1 MFLLDDRERQKMN
14 AEQAPEQH
22 TDLARSESTWTRA
35 ITAMMLVAIAMS
47 TVVLGAVA
55 IVTTARSESVVAGS
69 AELPTTIS
77 VELSEFKIIMSTAA
91 VKPGNITFQITN
103 GGSVAHNFAIPL
115 LKVKTEMLNPGQSA
129 TVVASAVG
137 VGTYEVVCEVA
148 GHPEAGMKTTL
159 TVSADA
165 ANADH
170 SLMDAGDH
178 AAGATMTWQQMD
190 AMMEEVALKFPAKTE
205 GVGNL
210 ELTPIISDDGY
221 KVFKITASIIKWEVE
236 PGKFVDGWA
245 YNGQIPGPILRA
257 NVGDKIRIVL
267 KNELPE
273 STSLHLHGVR
283 VPNAMD
289 GVDPYTQKP
298 IEPGGKFSYEFTAL
312 EPAVGMYHSHHNA
325 QVQVPNGLAG
335 ALLIGD
341 WKNLGM
347 KVAGDRLVDSDGKA
361 DQEVVMVLN
370 DSGTIGLSLNG
381 KSFPATAPYT
391 MKVGETMLVH
401 YFNEGNMTHP
411 MHLHQPSGLV
421 VAHDGAPLEYP
432 FWADTLNVAPGERWT
447 VAYTAKDAGVWAW
460 HCHILTHAETP
471 TGMRFM
477 VTALIVADK

>member
-1 MFLLDDRERQKMN
+1 MPVVS
-14 AEQAPEQH
+14 PETQ
-22 TDLARSESTWTRA
+22 TQIDIKDENGWTRG
-35 ITAMMLVAIAMS
+35 ITFMMLAVIAIP
-47 TVVLGAVA
+47 TFVIG
-55 IVTTARSESVVAGS
+55 VVAVVALLNNNS
-69 AELPTTIS
+69 ASSEVS
-77 VELSEFKIIMSTAA
+77 VQVELSEFKIAMSSSA
-91 VKPGNITFQITN
+91 VQPGDITFQIKNSGT
-103 GGSVAHNFAIPL
+103 VAHNFVIPKL
-115 LKVKTEMLNPGQSA
+115 NVRSEMINPGES
-129 TVVASAVG
+129 TSVVVPGVVVG
-137 VGTYEVVCEVA
+137 DYEINCEVS
-148 GHPEAGMKTTL
+148 GHLAAGMKTMFI
-159 TVSADA
+159 VSTDA
-165 ANADH
+165 PSSDSHVMASGEVMNSMTAM
-170 SLMDAGDH
+170 SWQEMDAKM
-178 AAGATMTWQQMD
+178 A
-190 AMMEEVALKFPAKTE
+190 EVALKFPAKTE
-205 GVGNL
+205 GLGNS
-210 ELTPIISDDGY
+210 ELSPIISDDGY
-221 KVFKITASIIKWEVE
+221 KVFNLTASIIKWEVE
-236 PGKFVDGWA
+236 QGKFVEGWA

-289 GVDPYTQKP
+289 GVDPYTQSP
-298 IEPGGKFSYEFTAL
+298 IEPGQSFSYEFTAL

-341 WKNLGM
+341 WKDLGM
-347 KVAGDRLVDSDGKA
+347 KSASGRLPDTDGKA

-391 MKVGETMLVH
+391 LKVGETMLVH
-401 YFNEGNMTHP
+401 YFNEGSLTHP

-471 TGMRFM
+471 TGMRYM
-477 VTALIVADK
+477 VTALIVSAK

>member
-1 MFLLDDRERQKMN
+1 MPVVPQETQTQIDIKDEN
-14 AEQAPEQH
+14 G
-22 TDLARSESTWTRA
+22 WTRG
-35 ITAMMLVAIAMS
+35 ITFMMLAVIAIP
-47 TVVLGAVA
+47 TFVIG
-55 IVTTARSESVVAGS
+55 VVAVVALLNNNS
-69 AELPTTIS
+69 ASSEVS
-77 VELSEFKIIMSTAA
+77 VQVELSEFKIAMSSNA
-91 VKPGNITFQITN
+91 VQPGDITFQIKNSGT
-103 GGSVAHNFAIPL
+103 VAHNFVIPKL
-115 LKVKTEMLNPGQSA
+115 NVRSEMINPGES
-129 TVVASAVG
+129 TSVVVPGVVVG
-137 VGTYEVVCEVA
+137 DYEINCEVS
-148 GHPEAGMKTTL
+148 GHLAAGMKTMFI
-159 TVSADA
+159 VSTDA
-165 ANADH
+165 PSSDSHVMASGEVMNSMTAM
-170 SLMDAGDH
+170 SWQEMDAKM
-178 AAGATMTWQQMD
+178 A
-190 AMMEEVALKFPAKTE
+190 EVALKFPAKTE
-205 GVGNL
+205 GLGNS
-210 ELTPIISDDGY
+210 ELSPIIDDDGY
-221 KVFKITASIIKWEVE
+221 KVFNLTASIIKWEVE
-236 PGKFVDGWA
+236 QGKFVEGWA

-289 GVDPYTQKP
+289 GVDPYTQSP
-298 IEPGGKFSYEFTAL
+298 IEPGQSFSYEFTAL

-341 WKNLGM
+341 WKDLGM
-347 KVAGDRLVDSDGKA
+347 KSASGRLPDTDGKA

-391 MKVGETMLVH
+391 LKVGETMLVH
-401 YFNEGNMTHP
+401 YFNEGSLTHP

-471 TGMRFM
+471 TGMRYM
-477 VTALIVADK
+477 VTALIVSAK

>member
-1 MFLLDDRERQKMN
+1 MPVMS
-14 AEQAPEQH
+14 PETQPQI
-22 TDLARSESTWTRA
+22 DIKDENGWTRG
-35 ITAMMLVAIAMS
+35 ITFMMLAVIAIP
-47 TVVLGAVA
+47 TFVIG
-55 IVTTARSESVVAGS
+55 VVAVVALLNNNS
-69 AELPTTIS
+69 ASSEVS
-77 VELSEFKIIMSTAA
+77 VQVELSEFKIAMSSSA
-91 VKPGNITFQITN
+91 VQPGDITFQIKNSGT
-103 GGSVAHNFAIPL
+103 VAHNFVIPKL
-115 LKVKTEMLNPGQSA
+115 NVRSEMINPGES
-129 TVVASAVG
+129 TSVVVPGVVVG
-137 VGTYEVVCEVA
+137 DYEINCEVS
-148 GHPEAGMKTTL
+148 GHLAAGMKTMFI
-159 TVSADA
+159 VSTDA
-165 ANADH
+165 PSSDSHVMASGEVMNSMTAM
-170 SLMDAGDH
+170 SWQEMDAKM
-178 AAGATMTWQQMD
+178 A
-190 AMMEEVALKFPAKTE
+190 EVALKFPAKTE
-205 GVGNL
+205 GLGNS
-210 ELTPIISDDGY
+210 ELSPIISDDGY
-221 KVFKITASIIKWEVE
+221 KVFNLTASIIKWEVE
-236 PGKFVDGWA
+236 QGKFVEGWA

-257 NVGDKIRIVL
+257 SVGDKIRIVL

-289 GVDPYTQKP
+289 GVDPYTQSP
-298 IEPGGKFSYEFTAL
+298 IEPGQSFSYEFTAL

-341 WKNLGM
+341 WKDLGM
-347 KVAGDRLVDSDGKA
+347 KSASGRLPDTDGKA

-391 MKVGETMLVH
+391 LKVGETMLVH
-401 YFNEGNMTHP
+401 YFNEGSLTHP

-471 TGMRFM
+471 TGMRYM
-477 VTALIVADK
+477 VTALIVSAK

>member
-1 MFLLDDRERQKMN
+1 MPVVPQETQTQIDIKDEN
-14 AEQAPEQH
+14 G
-22 TDLARSESTWTRA
+22 WTRG
-35 ITAMMLVAIAMS
+35 ITFMMLAVIAIP
-47 TVVLGAVA
+47 TFVIG
-55 IVTTARSESVVAGS
+55 VVAVVALLNNNS
-69 AELPTTIS
+69 ASSEVS
-77 VELSEFKIIMSTAA
+77 VQVELSEFKIAMSSNA
-91 VKPGNITFQITN
+91 VQPGDITFQIKNSGT
-103 GGSVAHNFAIPL
+103 VAHNFVIPKL
-115 LKVKTEMLNPGQSA
+115 NVRSEMINPGES
-129 TVVASAVG
+129 TSVVVPGVVVG
-137 VGTYEVVCEVA
+137 DYEINCEVS
-148 GHPEAGMKTTL
+148 GHLAAGMKTMFI
-159 TVSADA
+159 VSTDA
-165 ANADH
+165 PSSDSHVMASGEVMNSMTAM
-170 SLMDAGDH
+170 SWQEMDAKM
-178 AAGATMTWQQMD
+178 A
-190 AMMEEVALKFPAKTE
+190 EVALKFPAKTE
-205 GVGNL
+205 GLGNS
-210 ELTPIISDDGY
+210 ELSPIISEDGY
-221 KVFKITASIIKWEVE
+221 KVFNLTASIIKWEVE
-236 PGKFVDGWA
+236 QGKFVEGWA

-257 NVGDKIRIVL
+257 SVGDKIRIVL

-289 GVDPYTQKP
+289 GVDPYTQSP
-298 IEPGGKFSYEFTAL
+298 IEPGQSFSYEFTAL

-341 WKNLGM
+341 WKDLGM
-347 KVAGDRLVDSDGKA
+347 KSASGRLPDTDGKA

-391 MKVGETMLVH
+391 LKVGETMLVH
-401 YFNEGNMTHP
+401 YFNEGSLTHP

-471 TGMRFM
+471 TGMRYM
-477 VTALIVADK
+477 VTALIVSAK

>member
-1 MFLLDDRERQKMN
+1 MPVVS
-14 AEQAPEQH
+14 PETQ
-22 TDLARSESTWTRA
+22 TQIDIKDENGWTRG
-35 ITAMMLVAIAMS
+35 ITFMMLAVIAIP
-47 TVVLGAVA
+47 TFVIG
-55 IVTTARSESVVAGS
+55 VVAVVALLNNNS
-69 AELPTTIS
+69 ASSEVS
-77 VELSEFKIIMSTAA
+77 VQVELSEFKIAMSSSAA
-91 VKPGNITFQITN
+91 QPGDITFQIKNSGT
-103 GGSVAHNFAIPL
+103 VAHNFVIPKL
-115 LKVKTEMLNPGQSA
+115 NVRSEMINPGES
-129 TVVASAVG
+129 TSVVVPGVVVG
-137 VGTYEVVCEVA
+137 DYEINCEVS
-148 GHPEAGMKTTL
+148 GHLAAGMKTMFI
-159 TVSADA
+159 VSTDA
-165 ANADH
+165 PSSDSHVMASGEVMNSMTAM
-170 SLMDAGDH
+170 SWQEMDAKM
-178 AAGATMTWQQMD
+178 A
-190 AMMEEVALKFPAKTE
+190 EVALKFPAKTE
-205 GVGNL
+205 GLGNS
-210 ELTPIISDDGY
+210 ELSPIISEDGY
-221 KVFKITASIIKWEVE
+221 KVFNLTASIIKWEVE
-236 PGKFVDGWA
+236 QGKFVEGWA

-289 GVDPYTQKP
+289 GVDPYTQSP
-298 IEPGGKFSYEFTAL
+298 IEPGQSFSYEFTAL

-341 WKNLGM
+341 WKDLGM
-347 KVAGDRLVDSDGKA
+347 KSASGRLPDTDGKA

-391 MKVGETMLVH
+391 LKVGETMLVH
-401 YFNEGNMTHP
+401 YFNEGSLTHP

-471 TGMRFM
+471 TGMRYM
-477 VTALIVADK
+477 VTALIVSAK

>member
-1 MFLLDDRERQKMN
+1 MPVVPQETQMQIDIKDEN
-14 AEQAPEQH
+14 G
-22 TDLARSESTWTRA
+22 WTRG
-35 ITAMMLVAIAMS
+35 ITFMMLAVIAIP
-47 TVVLGAVA
+47 TFVIG
-55 IVTTARSESVVAGS
+55 VVAVVALLNNNS
-69 AELPTTIS
+69 ASSEVS
-77 VELSEFKIIMSTAA
+77 VQVELSEFKIAMSSSA
-91 VKPGNITFQITN
+91 VQPGDITFQIKNSGT
-103 GGSVAHNFAIPL
+103 VAHNFVIPKL
-115 LKVKTEMLNPGQSA
+115 SVRSEMINPGES
-129 TVVASAVG
+129 TSVVVPGVAVG
-137 VGTYEVVCEVA
+137 DYEINCEVS
-148 GHPEAGMKTTL
+148 GHLAAGMKTMFI
-159 TVSADA
+159 VSTDA
-165 ANADH
+165 PSSDSHVMASGEVMNSMTAM
-170 SLMDAGDH
+170 SWQEMDAKM
-178 AAGATMTWQQMD
+178 A
-190 AMMEEVALKFPAKTE
+190 EVALKFPAKTE
-205 GVGNL
+205 GLGNS
-210 ELTPIISDDGY
+210 ELSPIIDDDGY
-221 KVFKITASIIKWEVE
+221 KVFNLTASIIKWEVE
-236 PGKFVDGWA
+236 QGKFVEGWA

-289 GVDPYTQKP
+289 GVDPYTQSP
-298 IEPGGKFSYEFTAL
+298 IEPGQSFSYEFTAL

-341 WKNLGM
+341 WKDLGM
-347 KVAGDRLVDSDGKA
+347 KSASGRLPDTDGKA

-391 MKVGETMLVH
+391 LKVGETMLVH
-401 YFNEGNMTHP
+401 YFNEGSLTHP

-471 TGMRFM
+471 TGMRYM
-477 VTALIVADK
+477 VTALIVSAK

>member
-1 MFLLDDRERQKMN
+1 MPVVS
-14 AEQAPEQH
+14 PETQ
-22 TDLARSESTWTRA
+22 TQIDIKDENGWTRG
-35 ITAMMLVAIAMS
+35 ITFMMLAVIAIP
-47 TVVLGAVA
+47 TFVIG
-55 IVTTARSESVVAGS
+55 VVAVVALLNNNS
-69 AELPTTIS
+69 ASSEVS
-77 VELSEFKIIMSTAA
+77 VQVELSEFKIAMSSNA
-91 VKPGNITFQITN
+91 VQPGDITFQIKNSGT
-103 GGSVAHNFAIPL
+103 VAHNFVIPKL
-115 LKVKTEMLNPGQSA
+115 NVRSEMINPGES
-129 TVVASAVG
+129 TSVVVPGVAVG
-137 VGTYEVVCEVA
+137 DYEINCEVS
-148 GHPEAGMKTTL
+148 GHLAAGMKTMFI
-159 TVSADA
+159 VSTDA
-165 ANADH
+165 PSSDSHVMASGEVMNSMTAM
-170 SLMDAGDH
+170 SWQEMDAKM
-178 AAGATMTWQQMD
+178 A
-190 AMMEEVALKFPAKTE
+190 EVALKFPAKTE
-205 GVGNL
+205 GLGNS
-210 ELTPIISDDGY
+210 ELSPIISEDGY
-221 KVFKITASIIKWEVE
+221 KVFNLTASIIKWEVE
-236 PGKFVDGWA
+236 QGKFVEGWA

-257 NVGDKIRIVL
+257 SVGDKIRIVL

-289 GVDPYTQKP
+289 GVDPYTQSP
-298 IEPGGKFSYEFTAL
+298 IEPGQSFSYEFTAL

-341 WKNLGM
+341 WKDLGM
-347 KVAGDRLVDSDGKA
+347 KSASGRLPDTDGKA

-391 MKVGETMLVH
+391 LKVGETMLVH
-401 YFNEGNMTHP
+401 YFNEGSLTHP

-471 TGMRFM
+471 TGMRYM
-477 VTALIVADK
+477 VTALIVSAK

>member
-1 MFLLDDRERQKMN
+1 MPVVPQETQTQIDIKDEN
-14 AEQAPEQH
+14 G
-22 TDLARSESTWTRA
+22 WTRG
-35 ITAMMLVAIAMS
+35 ITFMMLAVIAIPTFVIGLVA
-47 TVVLGAVA
+47 
-55 IVTTARSESVVAGS
+55 VVALLNNNS
-69 AELPTTIS
+69 ASSEVS
-77 VELSEFKIIMSTAA
+77 VQVELSEFKIAMSSNA
-91 VKPGNITFQITN
+91 VQPGDITFQIKNSGT
-103 GGSVAHNFAIPL
+103 VAHNFVIPKL
-115 LKVKTEMLNPGQSA
+115 NVRSEMINPGES
-129 TVVASAVG
+129 TSVVVPGVAVG
-137 VGTYEVVCEVA
+137 DYEINCEVS
-148 GHPEAGMKTTL
+148 GHLAAGMKTMFI
-159 TVSADA
+159 VSTDA
-165 ANADH
+165 PSSDSHVMASGEVMNSMTAM
-170 SLMDAGDH
+170 SWQEMDAKM
-178 AAGATMTWQQMD
+178 A
-190 AMMEEVALKFPAKTE
+190 EVALKFPAKTE
-205 GVGNL
+205 GLGNS
-210 ELTPIISDDGY
+210 ELSPIISDDGY
-221 KVFKITASIIKWEVE
+221 KVFNLTASIIKWEVE
-236 PGKFVDGWA
+236 QGKFVEGWA

-289 GVDPYTQKP
+289 GVDPYTQSP
-298 IEPGGKFSYEFTAL
+298 IEPGQSFSYEFTAL

-341 WKNLGM
+341 WKDLGM
-347 KVAGDRLVDSDGKA
+347 KSASGRLPDTDGKA

-391 MKVGETMLVH
+391 LKVGETMLVH
-401 YFNEGNMTHP
+401 YFNEGSLTHP

-471 TGMRFM
+471 TGMRYM
-477 VTALIVADK
+477 VTALIVSAK

>member
-1 MFLLDDRERQKMN
+1 MPVVP
-14 AEQAPEQH
+14 PETQ
-22 TDLARSESTWTRA
+22 TQIDIKDENGWTRG
-35 ITAMMLVAIAMS
+35 ITFMMLAVIAIP
-47 TVVLGAVA
+47 TFVIG
-55 IVTTARSESVVAGS
+55 VVAVVALLNNNS
-69 AELPTTIS
+69 ASSEVS
-77 VELSEFKIIMSTAA
+77 VQVELSEFKIAMSSSA
-91 VKPGNITFQITN
+91 VQPGDITFQIKNSGT
-103 GGSVAHNFAIPL
+103 VAHNFVIPKL
-115 LKVKTEMLNPGQSA
+115 SVRSEMINPGES
-129 TVVASAVG
+129 TSVVVPGVAVG
-137 VGTYEVVCEVA
+137 DYEINCEVS
-148 GHPEAGMKTTL
+148 GHLAAGMKTMFI
-159 TVSADA
+159 VSTDA
-165 ANADH
+165 PSSDSHVMASGEVMNSMTAM
-170 SLMDAGDH
+170 SWQEMDAKM
-178 AAGATMTWQQMD
+178 A
-190 AMMEEVALKFPAKTE
+190 EVALKFPAKTE
-205 GVGNL
+205 GLGNS
-210 ELTPIISDDGY
+210 ELSPIIDDDGY
-221 KVFKITASIIKWEVE
+221 KVFNLTASIIKWEVE
-236 PGKFVDGWA
+236 QGKFVEGWA

-289 GVDPYTQKP
+289 GVDPYTQSP
-298 IEPGGKFSYEFTAL
+298 IEPGQSFSYEFTAL

-341 WKNLGM
+341 WKDLGM
-347 KVAGDRLVDSDGKA
+347 KSASGRLPDTDGKA

-391 MKVGETMLVH
+391 LKVGETMLVH
-401 YFNEGNMTHP
+401 YFNEGSLTHP

-471 TGMRFM
+471 TGMRYM
-477 VTALIVADK
+477 VTALIVSAK

>member
-1 MFLLDDRERQKMN
+1 MPVVS
-14 AEQAPEQH
+14 PETQ
-22 TDLARSESTWTRA
+22 TQIDIKDENGWTRG
-35 ITAMMLVAIAMS
+35 ITFMMLAVIAIP
-47 TVVLGAVA
+47 TFVIG
-55 IVTTARSESVVAGS
+55 VVAVVALLNNNS
-69 AELPTTIS
+69 ASSEVS
-77 VELSEFKIIMSTAA
+77 VQVELSEFKIAMSSNA
-91 VKPGNITFQITN
+91 VQPGDITFQIKNSGT
-103 GGSVAHNFAIPL
+103 VAHNFVIPKL
-115 LKVKTEMLNPGQSA
+115 NVRSEMINPGES
-129 TVVASAVG
+129 TSVVVPGVAVG
-137 VGTYEVVCEVA
+137 DYEINCEVS
-148 GHPEAGMKTTL
+148 GHLAAGMKTMFI
-159 TVSADA
+159 VSTDA
-165 ANADH
+165 PSSDSHVMASGEVMNSMTAM
-170 SLMDAGDH
+170 SWQEMDAKM
-178 AAGATMTWQQMD
+178 A
-190 AMMEEVALKFPAKTE
+190 EVALKFPAKTE
-205 GVGNL
+205 GLGNS
-210 ELTPIISDDGY
+210 ELSPIISEDGY
-221 KVFKITASIIKWEVE
+221 KVFNLTASIIKWEVE
-236 PGKFVDGWA
+236 QGKFVEGWA

-289 GVDPYTQKP
+289 GVDPYTQSP
-298 IEPGGKFSYEFTAL
+298 IEPGQSFSYEFTAL

-341 WKNLGM
+341 WKDLGM
-347 KVAGDRLVDSDGKA
+347 KSASGRLPDTDGKA
-361 DQEVVMVLN
+361 DQEVVIVLN

-391 MKVGETMLVH
+391 LKVGETMLVH
-401 YFNEGNMTHP
+401 YFNEGSLTHP

-471 TGMRFM
+471 TGMRYM
-477 VTALIVADK
+477 VTALIVSAK

>member
-1 MFLLDDRERQKMN
+1 MTVVPQENQKQIAIKN
-14 AEQAPEQH
+14 
-22 TDLARSESTWTRA
+22 ESGWTRGF
-35 ITAMMLVAIAMS
+35 TTMMLAVIAIPTIVIGIVA
-47 TVVLGAVA
+47 
-55 IVTTARSESVVAGS
+55 VVALLKNNS
-69 AELPTTIS
+69 ATS
-77 VELSEFKIIMSTAA
+77 AVSVQVELSEFNIAMSSSA
-91 VKPGNITFQITN
+91 VQPGNVLFQIKNSGT
-103 GGSVAHNFAIPL
+103 VAHNFVIPKL
-115 LKVKTEMLNPGQSA
+115 NIRSEMINPGES
-129 TVVASAVG
+129 TSVVAPG
-137 VGTYEVVCEVA
+137 VVAGDYEINCEVS
-148 GHPEAGMKTTL
+148 GHLAAGMKTMFI
-159 TVSADA
+159 VSADA
-165 ANADH
+165 PSSDSHVMAGGEAMNPMT
-170 SLMDAGDH
+170 SMSWQEMDAKM
-178 AAGATMTWQQMD
+178 A
-190 AMMEEVALKFPAKTE
+190 EVALKFPAKTE
-205 GVGNL
+205 GLGNS
-210 ELTPIISDDGY
+210 ELSPIISDDGY
-221 KVFKITASIIKWEVE
+221 KVFNLTASIIKWEVE
-236 PGKFVDGWA
+236 QGKFVEGWA

-257 NVGDKIRIVL
+257 NIGDKIRIVL

-289 GVDPYTQKP
+289 GVDPYTQSP
-298 IEPGGKFSYEFTAL
+298 IEPGQSFNYEFTAL

-347 KVAGDRLVDSDGKA
+347 KSASGRLPDTDGKA

-391 MKVGETMLVH
+391 LKVGETMLVH
-401 YFNEGNMTHP
+401 YFNEGSLTHP

-421 VAHDGAPLEYP
+421 VAHDGVPLEYP

-471 TGMRFM
+471 TGMRYM
-477 VTALIVADK
+477 VTALIVSAK

>member
-1 MFLLDDRERQKMN
+1 MPVVS
-14 AEQAPEQH
+14 PETQ
-22 TDLARSESTWTRA
+22 TQIDIKDENGWTRG
-35 ITAMMLVAIAMS
+35 ITFMMLAVIAIP
-47 TVVLGAVA
+47 TFVIG
-55 IVTTARSESVVAGS
+55 VVAVVALLNNNS
-69 AELPTTIS
+69 ASSEVS
-77 VELSEFKIIMSTAA
+77 VQVELSEFKIAMSSNA
-91 VKPGNITFQITN
+91 VQPGDITFQIKNSGT
-103 GGSVAHNFAIPL
+103 VAHNFVIPKL
-115 LKVKTEMLNPGQSA
+115 NVRSEMINPGES
-129 TVVASAVG
+129 TSVVVPGVVVG
-137 VGTYEVVCEVA
+137 DYEINCEVS
-148 GHPEAGMKTTL
+148 GHLAAGMKTMFI
-159 TVSADA
+159 VSTDA
-165 ANADH
+165 PSSDSHVMASGEVMNSMTAM
-170 SLMDAGDH
+170 SWQEMDAKM
-178 AAGATMTWQQMD
+178 A
-190 AMMEEVALKFPAKTE
+190 EVALKFPAKTE
-205 GVGNL
+205 GLGNS
-210 ELTPIISDDGY
+210 ELSPIISEDGY
-221 KVFKITASIIKWEVE
+221 KVFNLTASIIKWEVE
-236 PGKFVDGWA
+236 QGKFVEGWA

-289 GVDPYTQKP
+289 GVDPYTQSP
-298 IEPGGKFSYEFTAL
+298 IEPGQSFSYEFTAL

-341 WKNLGM
+341 WKDLGM
-347 KVAGDRLVDSDGKA
+347 KSASGRLPDTDGKA

-391 MKVGETMLVH
+391 LKVGETMLVH
-401 YFNEGNMTHP
+401 YFNEGSLTHP

-471 TGMRFM
+471 TGMRYM
-477 VTALIVADK
+477 VTALIVSAK

>member
-1 MFLLDDRERQKMN
+1 MPVVS
-14 AEQAPEQH
+14 PETQ
-22 TDLARSESTWTRA
+22 TQIDIKDENGWTRG
-35 ITAMMLVAIAMS
+35 ITFMMLAVIAIP
-47 TVVLGAVA
+47 TFVIG
-55 IVTTARSESVVAGS
+55 VVAVVALLNNNS
-69 AELPTTIS
+69 ASSEVS
-77 VELSEFKIIMSTAA
+77 VQVELSEFKIAMSSSA
-91 VKPGNITFQITN
+91 VQPGDITFQIKNSGT
-103 GGSVAHNFAIPL
+103 VAHNFVIPKL
-115 LKVKTEMLNPGQSA
+115 NGRSEMINPGES
-129 TVVASAVG
+129 TSVVVPGVVVG
-137 VGTYEVVCEVA
+137 DYEINCEVS
-148 GHPEAGMKTTL
+148 GHLAAGMKTMFI
-159 TVSADA
+159 VSTDA
-165 ANADH
+165 PSSDSHVMASGEAMNSMTAM
-170 SLMDAGDH
+170 SWQEMDAKM
-178 AAGATMTWQQMD
+178 A
-190 AMMEEVALKFPAKTE
+190 EVALKFPAKTE
-205 GVGNL
+205 GLGNS
-210 ELTPIISDDGY
+210 ELSPIISDDGY
-221 KVFKITASIIKWEVE
+221 KVFNLTASIIKWEVE
-236 PGKFVDGWA
+236 QGKFVEGWA

-289 GVDPYTQKP
+289 GVDPYTQSP
-298 IEPGGKFSYEFTAL
+298 IEPGQSFSYEFTAL

-341 WKNLGM
+341 WKDLGM
-347 KVAGDRLVDSDGKA
+347 KSASGRLPDTDGKA

-391 MKVGETMLVH
+391 LKVGETMLVH
-401 YFNEGNMTHP
+401 YFNEGSLTHP

-471 TGMRFM
+471 TGMRYM
-477 VTALIVADK
+477 VTALIVSAK

>member
-1 MFLLDDRERQKMN
+1 MPVVS
-14 AEQAPEQH
+14 PETQ
-22 TDLARSESTWTRA
+22 TQIDIKDENGWTRG
-35 ITAMMLVAIAMS
+35 ITFMMLAVIAIP
-47 TVVLGAVA
+47 TFVIG
-55 IVTTARSESVVAGS
+55 VVAVVALLNNNS
-69 AELPTTIS
+69 ASSEVS
-77 VELSEFKIIMSTAA
+77 VQVELSEFKIAMSSNA
-91 VKPGNITFQITN
+91 VQPGDITFQIKNSGT
-103 GGSVAHNFAIPL
+103 VAHNFVIPKL
-115 LKVKTEMLNPGQSA
+115 NVRSEMINPGES
-129 TVVASAVG
+129 TSVVVPGVVVG
-137 VGTYEVVCEVA
+137 DYEINCEVS
-148 GHPEAGMKTTL
+148 GHLAAGMKTMFI
-159 TVSADA
+159 VSTDA
-165 ANADH
+165 PSSDSHVMASGEVMNSMTAM
-170 SLMDAGDH
+170 SWQEMDAKM
-178 AAGATMTWQQMD
+178 A
-190 AMMEEVALKFPAKTE
+190 EVALKFPAKTE
-205 GVGNL
+205 GLGNS
-210 ELTPIISDDGY
+210 ELSPIISDDGY
-221 KVFKITASIIKWEVE
+221 KVFNLTASIIKWEVE
-236 PGKFVDGWA
+236 QGKFVEGWA

-257 NVGDKIRIVL
+257 SVGDKIRIVL

-289 GVDPYTQKP
+289 GVDPYTQSP
-298 IEPGGKFSYEFTAL
+298 IEPGQSFSYEFTAL

-341 WKNLGM
+341 WKDLGM
-347 KVAGDRLVDSDGKA
+347 KSASGRLPDTDGKA

-391 MKVGETMLVH
+391 LKVGETMLVH
-401 YFNEGNMTHP
+401 YFNEGSLTHP

-471 TGMRFM
+471 TGMRYM
-477 VTALIVADK
+477 VTALIVSAK

>member
-1 MFLLDDRERQKMN
+1 MPVVS
-14 AEQAPEQH
+14 PETQ
-22 TDLARSESTWTRA
+22 TQIDIKDENGWTRG
-35 ITAMMLVAIAMS
+35 ITFMMLAVIAIP
-47 TVVLGAVA
+47 TFVIG
-55 IVTTARSESVVAGS
+55 VVAVVALLNNNS
-69 AELPTTIS
+69 ASSEVS
-77 VELSEFKIIMSTAA
+77 VQVELSEFKIAMSSNA
-91 VKPGNITFQITN
+91 VQPGDITFQIKNSGT
-103 GGSVAHNFAIPL
+103 VAHNFVIPKL
-115 LKVKTEMLNPGQSA
+115 NVRSEMINPGES
-129 TVVASAVG
+129 TSVVVPGVAVG
-137 VGTYEVVCEVA
+137 DYEINCEVS
-148 GHPEAGMKTTL
+148 GHLAAGMKTMFI
-159 TVSADA
+159 VSTDA
-165 ANADH
+165 PSSDSHVMASGEVMNSMTAM
-170 SLMDAGDH
+170 SWQEMDAKM
-178 AAGATMTWQQMD
+178 A
-190 AMMEEVALKFPAKTE
+190 EVALKFPAKTE
-205 GVGNL
+205 GLGNS
-210 ELTPIISDDGY
+210 ELSPIISDDGY
-221 KVFKITASIIKWEVE
+221 KVFNLTASIIKWEVE
-236 PGKFVDGWA
+236 QGKFVEGWA

-257 NVGDKIRIVL
+257 SVGDKIRIVL

-289 GVDPYTQKP
+289 GVDPYTQSP
-298 IEPGGKFSYEFTAL
+298 IEPGQSFSYEFTAL

-341 WKNLGM
+341 WKDLGM
-347 KVAGDRLVDSDGKA
+347 KSASGRLPDTDGKA

-391 MKVGETMLVH
+391 LKVGETMLVH
-401 YFNEGNMTHP
+401 YFNEGSLTHP

-471 TGMRFM
+471 TGMRYM
-477 VTALIVADK
+477 VTALIVSAK

>member
-1 MFLLDDRERQKMN
+1 MPVVP
-14 AEQAPEQH
+14 PETQ
-22 TDLARSESTWTRA
+22 TQIDIKDENGWTRG
-35 ITAMMLVAIAMS
+35 ITFMMLAVIAIP
-47 TVVLGAVA
+47 TFVIG
-55 IVTTARSESVVAGS
+55 VVAVVALLNNNS
-69 AELPTTIS
+69 ASSEVS
-77 VELSEFKIIMSTAA
+77 VQVELSEFKIAMSSSA
-91 VKPGNITFQITN
+91 VQPGDITFQIKNSGT
-103 GGSVAHNFAIPL
+103 VAHNFVIPKL
-115 LKVKTEMLNPGQSA
+115 SVRSEMINPGES
-129 TVVASAVG
+129 TSVVVPGVAVG
-137 VGTYEVVCEVA
+137 DYEINCEVS
-148 GHPEAGMKTTL
+148 GHLAAGMKTMFI
-159 TVSADA
+159 VSTDA
-165 ANADH
+165 PSSDSHVMASGEVMNSMTAM
-170 SLMDAGDH
+170 SWQEMDAKM
-178 AAGATMTWQQMD
+178 A
-190 AMMEEVALKFPAKTE
+190 EVALKFPAKTE
-205 GVGNL
+205 GLGNS
-210 ELTPIISDDGY
+210 ELSPIIDDDGY
-221 KVFKITASIIKWEVE
+221 KVFNLTASIIKWEVE
-236 PGKFVDGWA
+236 QGKFVEGWA

-289 GVDPYTQKP
+289 GVDPYTQSP
-298 IEPGGKFSYEFTAL
+298 IEPGQSFSYEFTAL

-341 WKNLGM
+341 WKDLGM
-347 KVAGDRLVDSDGKA
+347 KSASGRLPDTDGKA

-391 MKVGETMLVH
+391 LKVGETMIVH
-401 YFNEGNMTHP
+401 YFNEGSLTHP

-471 TGMRFM
+471 TGMRYM
-477 VTALIVADK
+477 VTALIVSAK

>member
-1 MFLLDDRERQKMN
+1 MN
-14 AEQAPEQH
+14 VEQAPEQH
-22 TDLARSESTWTRA
+22 TDLSRSESTWTRA

-91 VKPGNITFQITN
+91 VKPGNILFQITN
-103 GGSVAHNFAIPL
+103 GGSVAHNFAVPL
-115 LKVKTEMLNPGQSA
+115 LKIKTGMLNPGQSES
-129 TVVASAVG
+129 VVASAVG
-137 VGTYEVVCEVA
+137 AGTYEVVCEVA
-148 GHPEAGMKTTL
+148 GHPEAGMKATL
-159 TVSADA
+159 TVSSDA
-165 ANADH
+165 TNADH
-170 SLMDAGDH
+170 SLMDAADH
-178 AAGATMTWQQMD
+178 TAGATMTWQQMD

-221 KVFKITASIIKWEVE
+221 KVFNIAASIIKWEVE

-245 YNGQIPGPILRA
+245 YNGQIPGPVLRA

-341 WKNLGM
+341 WKALGM
-347 KVAGDRLVDSDGKA
+347 KAAGDRLADSDGKV

-401 YFNEGNMTHP
+401 YYNEGNMVHP

-432 FWADTLNVAPGERWT
+432 FWADTLSVAPGERWT
-447 VAYTAKDAGVWAW
+447 VAYSAKDAGVWAW

-477 VTALIVADK
+477 VTAVIVADK

>member
-1 MFLLDDRERQKMN
+1 L
-14 AEQAPEQH
+14 
-22 TDLARSESTWTRA
+22 
-35 ITAMMLVAIAMS
+35 
-47 TVVLGAVA
+47 
-55 IVTTARSESVVAGS
+55 
-69 AELPTTIS
+69 
-77 VELSEFKIIMSTAA
+77 KI
-91 VKPGNITFQITN
+91 
-103 GGSVAHNFAIPL
+103 
-115 LKVKTEMLNPGQSA
+115 KTGMLNPGQSES
-129 TVVASAVG
+129 VVASAVG
-137 VGTYEVVCEVA
+137 AGTYEVVCEVA
-148 GHPEAGMKTTL
+148 GHPEAGMKATL
-159 TVSADA
+159 TVSSDA
-165 ANADH
+165 TNADH
-170 SLMDAGDH
+170 SLMDAADH
-178 AAGATMTWQQMD
+178 TAGATMTWQQMD

-221 KVFKITASIIKWEVE
+221 KVFNITASIIKWEVE

-245 YNGQIPGPILRA
+245 YNGQIPGPVLRA

-341 WKNLGM
+341 WKALGM
-347 KVAGDRLVDSDGKA
+347 KAAGDRLADSDGKV

-401 YFNEGNMTHP
+401 YYNEGNMIHP

-432 FWADTLNVAPGERWT
+432 FWADTLSVAPGERWT
-447 VAYTAKDAGVWAW
+447 VAYSAKDAGVWAW

-477 VTALIVADK
+477 VTAVIVADK

>member
-1 MFLLDDRERQKMN
+1 MPVVPQETQTQIDIKDEN
-14 AEQAPEQH
+14 G
-22 TDLARSESTWTRA
+22 WTRG
-35 ITAMMLVAIAMS
+35 ITFMMLAVIAIP
-47 TVVLGAVA
+47 TFVIG
-55 IVTTARSESVVAGS
+55 VVAVVALLNNNS
-69 AELPTTIS
+69 ASSEVS
-77 VELSEFKIIMSTAA
+77 VQVELSEFKIAMSSSA
-91 VKPGNITFQITN
+91 VQPGDITFQIKNSGT
-103 GGSVAHNFAIPL
+103 VAHNFVIPKL
-115 LKVKTEMLNPGQSA
+115 NVRSEMINPGES
-129 TVVASAVG
+129 TSVVVPGVVVG
-137 VGTYEVVCEVA
+137 DYEINCEVS
-148 GHPEAGMKTTL
+148 GHLAAGMKTMFI
-159 TVSADA
+159 VSTDA
-165 ANADH
+165 PSSDSHVMASGEVMNSMTAM
-170 SLMDAGDH
+170 SWQEMDAKM
-178 AAGATMTWQQMD
+178 A
-190 AMMEEVALKFPAKTE
+190 EVALKFPAKTE
-205 GVGNL
+205 GLGNS
-210 ELTPIISDDGY
+210 ELSPIIDDDGY
-221 KVFKITASIIKWEVE
+221 KVFNLTASIIKWEVE
-236 PGKFVDGWA
+236 QGKFVEGWA

-289 GVDPYTQKP
+289 GVDPYTQSP
-298 IEPGGKFSYEFTAL
+298 IEPGQSFSYEFTAL

-341 WKNLGM
+341 WKDLGM
-347 KVAGDRLVDSDGKA
+347 KSASGRLPDTDGKA

-391 MKVGETMLVH
+391 LKVGETMLVH
-401 YFNEGNMTHP
+401 YFNEGSLTHP

-471 TGMRFM
+471 TGMRYM
-477 VTALIVADK
+477 VTALIVSAK

>member
-1 MFLLDDRERQKMN
+1 MPVVPQETQTQIDIKDEN
-14 AEQAPEQH
+14 G
-22 TDLARSESTWTRA
+22 WTRG
-35 ITAMMLVAIAMS
+35 ITFMMLAVIAIP
-47 TVVLGAVA
+47 TFVIG
-55 IVTTARSESVVAGS
+55 VVAVVALLNNNS
-69 AELPTTIS
+69 ASSEVS
-77 VELSEFKIIMSTAA
+77 VQVELSEFKIAMSSNA
-91 VKPGNITFQITN
+91 VQPGDITFQIKNSGT
-103 GGSVAHNFAIPL
+103 VAHNFVIPKL
-115 LKVKTEMLNPGQSA
+115 NVRSEMINPGES
-129 TVVASAVG
+129 TSVVVPGVAVG
-137 VGTYEVVCEVA
+137 DYEINCEVS
-148 GHPEAGMKTTL
+148 GHLAAGMKTMFI
-159 TVSADA
+159 VSTDA
-165 ANADH
+165 PSSDSHVMASGEVMNSMTAM
-170 SLMDAGDH
+170 SWQEMDAKM
-178 AAGATMTWQQMD
+178 A
-190 AMMEEVALKFPAKTE
+190 EVALKFPAKTE
-205 GVGNL
+205 GLGNS
-210 ELTPIISDDGY
+210 ELSPIISDDGY
-221 KVFKITASIIKWEVE
+221 KVFNLTASIIKWEVE
-236 PGKFVDGWA
+236 QGKFVEGWA
-245 YNGQIPGPILRA
+245 YNGQITGPILRA

-289 GVDPYTQKP
+289 GVDPYTQSP
-298 IEPGGKFSYEFTAL
+298 IEPGQSFSYEFTAL

-341 WKNLGM
+341 WKDLGM
-347 KVAGDRLVDSDGKA
+347 KSASGRLPDTDGKA

-391 MKVGETMLVH
+391 LKVGETMLVH
-401 YFNEGNMTHP
+401 YFNEGSLTHP

-471 TGMRFM
+471 TGMRYM
-477 VTALIVADK
+477 VTALIVSAK

>member
-1 MFLLDDRERQKMN
+1 MPVVPQETQTQIDIKDEN
-14 AEQAPEQH
+14 G
-22 TDLARSESTWTRA
+22 WTRG
-35 ITAMMLVAIAMS
+35 ITFMMLAVIAIP
-47 TVVLGAVA
+47 TFVIG
-55 IVTTARSESVVAGS
+55 VVAVVALLNNNS
-69 AELPTTIS
+69 ASSEVS
-77 VELSEFKIIMSTAA
+77 VQVELSEFKIAMSSSA
-91 VKPGNITFQITN
+91 VQPGDITFQIKNSGT
-103 GGSVAHNFAIPL
+103 VAHNFVIPKL
-115 LKVKTEMLNPGQSA
+115 NVRSEMINPGES
-129 TVVASAVG
+129 TSVVVPGVAVG
-137 VGTYEVVCEVA
+137 DYEINCEVS
-148 GHPEAGMKTTL
+148 GHLAAGMKTMFI
-159 TVSADA
+159 VSTDA
-165 ANADH
+165 PSSDSHVMASGEVMNSMTAM
-170 SLMDAGDH
+170 SWQEMDAKM
-178 AAGATMTWQQMD
+178 A
-190 AMMEEVALKFPAKTE
+190 EVALKFPAKTE
-205 GVGNL
+205 GLGNS
-210 ELTPIISDDGY
+210 ELSPIISEDGY
-221 KVFKITASIIKWEVE
+221 KVFNLTASIIKWEVE
-236 PGKFVDGWA
+236 QGKFVEGWA

-289 GVDPYTQKP
+289 GVDPYTQSP
-298 IEPGGKFSYEFTAL
+298 IEPGQSFSYEFTAL

-341 WKNLGM
+341 WKDLGM
-347 KVAGDRLVDSDGKA
+347 KSASGRLPDTDGKA

-391 MKVGETMLVH
+391 LKDGETMLVH
-401 YFNEGNMTHP
+401 YFNEGSLTHP

-471 TGMRFM
+471 TGMRYM
-477 VTALIVADK
+477 VTALIVSAK

>member
-1 MFLLDDRERQKMN
+1 MN
-14 AEQAPEQH
+14 SNQSPELQ
-22 TDLARSESTWTRA
+22 TGLTKSESMWTRG
-35 ITAMMLVAIAMS
+35 ITAIMLTAIAMS
-47 TVVLGAVA
+47 TAVLGAVA
-55 IVTTARSESVVAGS
+55 IVSIARSESVNAG
-69 AELPTTIS
+69 ATNTPTVIS
-77 VELSEFKIIMSTAA
+77 VELSEFKIAMSASS
-91 VKPGNITFQITN
+91 VKPGDVTFQVKN
-103 GGSVAHNFAIPL
+103 SGSVAHNFAIPL
-115 LKVKTEMLNPGQSA
+115 LKLKTEMLNPGQSA
-129 TVVASAVG
+129 TVVANAVAAG
-137 VGTYEVVCEVA
+137 SYEVVCEVA
-148 GHPEAGMKTTL
+148 GHPEAGMKATL
-159 TVSADA
+159 TVA
-165 ANADH
+165 ANAVNIDH
-170 SLMDAGDH
+170 SSMAAGDH

-190 AMMEEVALKFPAKTE
+190 SMMEEVALKFPATTE

-221 KVFKITASIIKWEVE
+221 KVFNITASIIKWEVE

-245 YNGQIPGPILRA
+245 YNGQIPGPVLRA
-257 NVGDKIRIVL
+257 NVGDKVRIVL
-267 KNELPE
+267 KNDLPE

-341 WKNLGM
+341 WKDLGM
-347 KVAGDRLVDSDGKA
+347 KAAGGRLADSDGKA

-401 YFNEGNMTHP
+401 YYNEGNMTHP

-471 TGMRFM
+471 NGMRYM